1 MRPKDHHLK
10 VVGDTESTVIMGS
23 IMIGGIQATIDHL
36 LLLEVLLHITG
47 AGHSNLPRTMVVL
60 EAQGALNEA
69 YLL

>member
-60 EAQGALNEA
+60 GALNEA

>member
-36 LLLEVLLHITG
+36 LLLEVLLHITR

-60 EAQGALNEA
+60 GALNEA